1 MNIVFMGTPEFAL
14 PTLKTLHHS
23 SHSILSVIT
32 QPDRPK
38 GRGQKLLVPPT
49 KQVALDFHLPV
60 LQPETVNS
68 PEFIDLLSSNRPDA
82 IIVVAFGQILSETF
96 LKIPKRF
103 CINLHSSLLPKYR
116 GAAPIHRSILNGDT
130 QTGVTTMIMDKGM
143 DTGDILLMKETP
155 IHETDNAQTLH
166 DTLSEMGGTLVL
178 ETLKRLEENTLLP
191 TPQDHGHATY
201 APKLKKEEGLVKW
214 EQSAITLWNQV
225 RGLTPWPGTYTL
237 LNKKRL
243 RILKAQVT
251 EGTPDDSPGQVA
263 RVTDV
268 GIEVG
273 TGQGRLVLTELQP
286 EGKKSMSAKSFL
298 AGYKIERGIVF
309 DPTPIS
315 NQS

>member
-14 PTLKTLHHS
+14 PTLKALHHS
-23 SHSILSVIT
+23 SHSLLAVIT
-32 QPDRPK
+32 QPDKPK
-38 GRGQKLLVPPT
+38 GRGQKLLVSPI
-49 KQVALDFHLPV
+49 KQYALDFNLPI
-60 LQPETVNS
+60 LQPKTVND
-68 PEFIDLLSSNRPDA
+68 PEFIGSLQKNQPDI
-82 IIVVAFGQILSETF
+82 IIVIAFGQILSENF
-96 LKIPKRF
+96 LKIPKQF

-130 QTGVTTMIMDKGM
+130 RTGVTSMIMDKGM

-155 IHETDNAQTLH
+155 IHESDNAQTLH
-166 DTLSEMGGTLVL
+166 DNLSEMGGVLVL

-191 TPQDHGHATY
+191 TPQDHSKATY

-214 EQSAITLWNQV
+214 DQPATTLLNQV

-243 RILKAQVT
+243 RILKVQVT
-251 EGTPDDSPGQVA
+251 EGTPDDSPG
-263 RVTDV
+263 RVERITDA

-273 TGQGRLVLTELQP
+273 TGQDRLIITELQP

-298 AGYKIERGIVF
+298 AGYKIERGILF
-309 DPTPIS
+309 DPTA